1 MKIKRLIITSAFIL
15 AVSTSTLSI
24 NDYISHQFTKIV
36 IEDNEQKTKP
46 NISIVAHRG
55 FSSLEIENSY
65 NAVKLG
71 FDSNCTTAVEID
83 VQLTK
88 DNEIVLFH
96 DTKINDKKISEYTL
110 EELQEIPITEK
121 ILDNFDTYM
130 ESLFDSKSGNIARER
145 MHILEK
151 KSEHI
156 STLDEILL
164 LHSYYPN
171 KTLIIE
177 LKNIDENKDILIDK
191 VYEKIK
197 DLNKQN
203 IIIQSSNYETLI
215 KMKDKYPNLEY
226 HLIVNKNNYDYIK
239 NNDLDGY
246 GIKKNLIN
254 YGDINSLLNKNKKV
268 SIWTINTY
276 LEYEEVTN
284 RLDDLKNKVS
294 YITNYPDALRTWH
307 NLINKNK
314 VKIKK

>member
-1 MKIKRLIITSAFIL
+1 MKIKRLIVTAAFIF
-15 AVSTSTLSI
+15 AVSTSSLSI
-24 NDYISHQFTKIV
+24 NDCISHQFTKIV
-36 IEDNEQKTKP
+36 MEDNEQNTKP
-46 NISIVAHRG
+46 NISIIAHRG

-71 FDSNCTTAVEID
+71 FDSNCTTSVEID

-88 DNEIVLFH
+88 DNEIILFH
-96 DTKINDKKISEYTL
+96 DSKINDKEISKYTL

-130 ESLFDSKSGNIARER
+130 ETFFDSKSGNIARER

-156 STLDEILL
+156 TTLDEILL
-164 LHSYYPN
+164 LHSNYPN

-177 LKNIDENKDILIDK
+177 LKNNDDNNDILIDNI
-191 VYEKIK
+191 YNKIK
-197 DLNKQN
+197 NLNIQN
-203 IIIQSSNYETLI
+203 IIIQSSNYDTLI

-226 HLIVNKNNYDYIK
+226 HLIVNKNNYNYMK
-239 NNDLDGY
+239 NNDFDGY
-246 GIKKNLIN
+246 GIKKSLIN
-254 YGDINSLLNKNKKV
+254 YDDINSLLKNNKKV

-276 LEYEEVTN
+276 SEYEEATN
-284 RLDDLKNKVS
+284 RLNDLKNKVS

-307 NLINKNK
+307 NLNNKNK

>member
-1 MKIKRLIITSAFIL
+1 MKIKRLIVTTAFIL
-15 AVSTSTLSI
+15 VVSTSTLSI
-24 NDYISHQFTKIV
+24 NDYSSHQITKI
-36 IEDNEQKTKP
+36 IMEDNEQNIKP
-46 NISIVAHRG
+46 NIPIIAHRG

-96 DTKINDKKISEYTL
+96 DSKINDKEISEYTL

-130 ESLFDSKSGNIARER
+130 DTLFDSKSGNIARER

-164 LHSYYPN
+164 LHSCYPN
-171 KTLIIE
+171 KKLIIE
-177 LKNIDENKDILIDK
+177 LKNIDDDKELLMDK
-191 VYEKIK
+191 VFDKIK

-203 IIIQSSNYETLI
+203 IIIQSSNYEALI
-215 KMKDKYPNLEY
+215 KMKNKYPNLEY

-246 GIKKNLIN
+246 GIKKNLVN
-254 YGDINSLLNKNKKV
+254 YNDIDSLLKNNKKV

-276 LEYEEVTN
+276 SDYEEVTN
-284 RLDDLKNKVS
+284 ILADLKNNVS